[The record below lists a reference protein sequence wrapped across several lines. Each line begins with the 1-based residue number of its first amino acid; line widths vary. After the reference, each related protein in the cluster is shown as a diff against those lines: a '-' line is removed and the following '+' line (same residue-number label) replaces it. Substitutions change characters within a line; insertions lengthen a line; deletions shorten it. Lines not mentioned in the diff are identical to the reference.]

1 MMSKNICRLD
11 GNHIFLSVLRDD
23 EEAVG
28 LYAKW
33 MSDETTCVF
42 IEHAHSVVDITRMPG
57 WVRDHSVMR
66 MGIVLKETD
75 TLIGY
80 CHIDHRTEDMS
91 AWLSINI
98 GEKAAR
104 GKGIETEVVQILL
117 RYCFMA
123 LGVYSVHLDV
133 LETNTPA
140 IKCYEKAGFRISGRY
155 RGHCY
160 YMRNHYDWLH
170 MDILYE
176 EYRHHLNLKGLHAKS
191 VRKLAG
197 TTKKSVGALKH
208 RRTFFALLFYKSKN
222 QKITESDA
230 PRGSRLR

>member
-1 MMSKNICRLD
+1 MIRLSKEQIKVYLYRNGCQTYPENEKGQKILEKEEKTEVNQEAEMSKNICRLD

-23 EEAVG
+23 EEAVD
-28 LYAKW
+28 LYAKRI
-33 MSDETTCVF
+33 SDETTCVF

-57 WVRDHSVMR
+57 WVSDHSVMR

-98 GEKAAR
+98 GEKSAR
-104 GKGIETEVVQILL
+104 GKGIGTEVVQILL
-117 RYCFMA
+117 RYCFMV

-176 EYRHHLNLKGLHAKS
+176 EYLK
-191 VRKLAG
+191 
-197 TTKKSVGALKH
+197 
-208 RRTFFALLFYKSKN
+208 N
-222 QKITESDA
+222 
-230 PRGSRLR
+230 

>member
-1 MMSKNICRLD
+1 MSKNICRLD
-11 GNHIFLSVLRDD
+11 GNQIFLSVLRDD

-98 GEKAAR
+98 GEKAVR
-104 GKGIETEVVQILL
+104 GKGIGTEVV
-117 RYCFMA
+117 RYSCGTA
-123 LGVYSVHLDV
+123 LWCWECIVSIWMYWKRTPLPSR
-133 LETNTPA
+133 NT
-140 IKCYEKAGFRISGRY
+140 
-155 RGHCY
+155 
-160 YMRNHYDWLH
+160 
-170 MDILYE
+170 
-176 EYRHHLNLKGLHAKS
+176 
-191 VRKLAG
+191 
-197 TTKKSVGALKH
+197 
-208 RRTFFALLFYKSKN
+208 
-222 QKITESDA
+222 
-230 PRGSRLR
+230 

>member
-1 MMSKNICRLD
+1 MSKNICRLD
-11 GNHIFLSVLRDD
+11 GNQIFLSVLRDD

-98 GEKAAR
+98 GEKSVR
-104 GKGIETEVVQILL
+104 GKGIGTEVVQILL
-117 RYCFMA
+117 RYCLWRWECIVSIWMYWKRTP
-123 LGVYSVHLDV
+123 LQLSV
-133 LETNTPA
+133 T
-140 IKCYEKAGFRISGRY
+140 
-155 RGHCY
+155 
-160 YMRNHYDWLH
+160 
-170 MDILYE
+170 
-176 EYRHHLNLKGLHAKS
+176 
-191 VRKLAG
+191 
-197 TTKKSVGALKH
+197 
-208 RRTFFALLFYKSKN
+208 RRQDS
-222 QKITESDA
+222 E
-230 PRGSRLR
+230 

>member
-11 GNHIFLSVLRDD
+11 GKQIFLSVLRDD
-23 EEAVG
+23 DEAVD

-57 WVRDHSVMR
+57 WVSDHSVMR

-98 GEKAAR
+98 GEKSVR
-104 GKGIETEVVQILL
+104 GKGIGTEVVQILL

-155 RGHCY
+155 RGIVTICGTTMTGY
-160 YMRNHYDWLH
+160 TWISYMRNTGK
-170 MDILYE
+170 
-176 EYRHHLNLKGLHAKS
+176 RLNLKGLHAKS
-191 VRKLAG
+191 ARKLAG
-197 TTKKSVGALKH
+197 TTKKS
-208 RRTFFALLFYKSKN
+208 RKSKN
-222 QKITESDA
+222 Y
-230 PRGSRLR
+230 RV

>member
-1 MMSKNICRLD
+1 MSKNICRLD
-11 GNHIFLSVLRDD
+11 GNQIFFSVLRDD

-98 GEKAAR
+98 G
-104 GKGIETEVVQILL
+104 
-117 RYCFMA
+117 
-123 LGVYSVHLDV
+123 
-133 LETNTPA
+133 
-140 IKCYEKAGFRISGRY
+140 
-155 RGHCY
+155 
-160 YMRNHYDWLH
+160 
-170 MDILYE
+170 
-176 EYRHHLNLKGLHAKS
+176 
-191 VRKLAG
+191 
-197 TTKKSVGALKH
+197 
-208 RRTFFALLFYKSKN
+208 
-222 QKITESDA
+222 
-230 PRGSRLR
+230 

>member
-11 GNHIFLSVLRDD
+11 GNQIFLSILRDD

-57 WVRDHSVMR
+57 WVSDHSVMR

-98 GEKAAR
+98 GEKSAR
-104 GKGIETEVVQILL
+104 GKGIGTEVVQILL
-117 RYCFMA
+117 RYCFMVQ
-123 LGVYSVHLDV
+123 GVYSVHLDV

-176 EYRHHLNLKGLHAKS
+176 EYRKPLE
-191 VRKLAG
+191 
-197 TTKKSVGALKH
+197 T
-208 RRTFFALLFYKSKN
+208 
-222 QKITESDA
+222 
-230 PRGSRLR
+230 

>member
-1 MMSKNICRLD
+1 MSKNICRLD
-11 GNHIFLSVLRDD
+11 GNQIFLSVLRDD

-98 GEKAAR
+98 GEKSVR
-104 GKGIETEVVQILL
+104 GKGMIPASEMFHISVAIILANIVVELSPVQ
-117 RYCFMA
+117 
-123 LGVYSVHLDV
+123 
-133 LETNTPA
+133 
-140 IKCYEKAGFRISGRY
+140 
-155 RGHCY
+155 
-160 YMRNHYDWLH
+160 
-170 MDILYE
+170 
-176 EYRHHLNLKGLHAKS
+176 KS
-191 VRKLAG
+191 
-197 TTKKSVGALKH
+197 S
-208 RRTFFALLFYKSKN
+208 
-222 QKITESDA
+222 
-230 PRGSRLR
+230 

>member
-1 MMSKNICRLD
+1 
-11 GNHIFLSVLRDD
+11 
-23 EEAVG
+23 
-28 LYAKW
+28 
-33 MSDETTCVF
+33 
-42 IEHAHSVVDITRMPG
+42 
-57 WVRDHSVMR
+57 MR
-66 MGIVLKETD
+66 MGIVQKETD

-104 GKGIETEVVQILL
+104 GKGIGTEVVQILL
-117 RYCFMA
+117 RNCFM
-123 LGVYSVHLDV
+123 V
-133 LETNTPA
+133 LETNTSA

-176 EYRHHLNLKGLHAKS
+176 EYRKTL
-191 VRKLAG
+191 
-197 TTKKSVGALKH
+197 
-208 RRTFFALLFYKSKN
+208 
-222 QKITESDA
+222 E
-230 PRGSRLR
+230 P

>member
-1 MMSKNICRLD
+1 MKPPVSCLLYTSDACRRYAVCLYRACAFCGGHHSDARLGKRPFCHAD
-11 GNHIFLSVLRDD
+11 GNCPERD
-23 EEAVG
+23 
-28 LYAKW
+28 
-33 MSDETTCVF
+33 
-42 IEHAHSVVDITRMPG
+42 R
-57 WVRDHSVMR
+57 
-66 MGIVLKETD
+66 

-104 GKGIETEVVQILL
+104 GKGIGTEVVQILL
-117 RYCFMA
+117 RYCFMV

-133 LETNTPA
+133 LETNTSA

-176 EYRHHLNLKGLHAKS
+176 EYRKTL
-191 VRKLAG
+191 
-197 TTKKSVGALKH
+197 
-208 RRTFFALLFYKSKN
+208 
-222 QKITESDA
+222 E
-230 PRGSRLR
+230 P

>member
-1 MMSKNICRLD
+1 MSKNICRLD
-11 GNHIFLSVLRDD
+11 GNQIFLSVLRDD

-98 GEKAAR
+98 GEKSVR
-104 GKGIETEVVQILL
+104 GKGIGTEVVQILL

-155 RGHCY
+155 RGIVTICGTTMTGCTWIS
-160 YMRNHYDWLH
+160 YMRNTGN
-170 MDILYE
+170 
-176 EYRHHLNLKGLHAKS
+176 HLNLKGLHAKS

-208 RRTFFALLFYKSKN
+208 RRTFFVLLFYKSKN
-222 QKITESDA
+222 QKNY
-230 PRGSRLR
+230 RV

>member
-1 MMSKNICRLD
+1 MKSRGC
-11 GNHIFLSVLRDD
+11 GHF
-23 EEAVG
+23 
-28 LYAKW
+28 
-33 MSDETTCVF
+33 
-42 IEHAHSVVDITRMPG
+42 EHAHSVVDITRMPG
-57 WVRDHSVMR
+57 WVNDHSVMR
-66 MGIVLKETD
+66 MGIVQKETD

-104 GKGIETEVVQILL
+104 GKGIGTEVVQILL
-117 RYCFMA
+117 RYCFMV

-133 LETNTPA
+133 LETNTSA

-176 EYRHHLNLKGLHAKS
+176 EYRKTL
-191 VRKLAG
+191 
-197 TTKKSVGALKH
+197 
-208 RRTFFALLFYKSKN
+208 
-222 QKITESDA
+222 E
-230 PRGSRLR
+230 P

>member
-1 MMSKNICRLD
+1 MSKNICRLD
-11 GNHIFLSVLRDD
+11 GNQIFLSVLRDD

-98 GEKAAR
+98 GEKSVR
-104 GKGIETEVVQILL
+104 GKGIGTEVVQILQ
-117 RYCFMA
+117 
-123 LGVYSVHLDV
+123 G
-133 LETNTPA
+133 TPA
-140 IKCYEKAGFRISGRY
+140 AGCLCKPSLLRIPFRMLQSLLAAGQRSIS
-155 RGHCY
+155 
-160 YMRNHYDWLH
+160 L
-170 MDILYE
+170 
-176 EYRHHLNLKGLHAKS
+176 
-191 VRKLAG
+191 
-197 TTKKSVGALKH
+197 
-208 RRTFFALLFYKSKN
+208 
-222 QKITESDA
+222 
-230 PRGSRLR
+230 

>member
-11 GNHIFLSVLRDD
+11 GNQIFLSVLRDD

-80 CHIDHRTEDMS
+80 CHFDHRNEDMS

-98 GEKAAR
+98 GEKSVR
-104 GKGIETEVVQILL
+104 GKGIGTEVVQILL
-117 RYCFMA
+117 RYCFMV

-160 YMRNHYDWLH
+160 YMRNYYDWLH

-176 EYRHHLNLKGLHAKS
+176 EYRQPL
-191 VRKLAG
+191 
-197 TTKKSVGALKH
+197 
-208 RRTFFALLFYKSKN
+208 
-222 QKITESDA
+222 E
-230 PRGSRLR
+230 P

>member
-1 MMSKNICRLD
+1 MQIRWKSN
-11 GNHIFLSVLRDD
+11 FLSVLRDD

-98 GEKAAR
+98 GEKSVR
-104 GKGIETEVVQILL
+104 GKGIGTEVVQILL
-117 RYCFMA
+117 R
-123 LGVYSVHLDV
+123 
-133 LETNTPA
+133 
-140 IKCYEKAGFRISGRY
+140 
-155 RGHCY
+155 
-160 YMRNHYDWLH
+160 
-170 MDILYE
+170 
-176 EYRHHLNLKGLHAKS
+176 
-191 VRKLAG
+191 
-197 TTKKSVGALKH
+197 
-208 RRTFFALLFYKSKN
+208 
-222 QKITESDA
+222 
-230 PRGSRLR
+230 